1 MASYKGRF
9 TPKNKHKYVGDHK
22 NIVYRSLWE
31 RNALRWLDSN
41 PGIVAYSSEEVVIPY
56 LCKTDNRIH
65 RYFPDLWFQTVNGD
79 KYLIEIK
86 PEKEISPPVKRG
98 NRRTKRYITES
109 LTYIKN
115 QSKWEAAQEFAADRG
130 WEFQIW
136 SERTLKSLGIKIIA
150 K

>member
-1 MASYKGRF
+1 MPSYKGKF
-9 TPKNKHKYVGDHK
+9 KPKNKHKYVGDYK

-86 PEKEISPPVKRG
+86 PEKEISPPVKG
-98 NRRTKRYITES
+98 AIVEQK
-109 LTYIKN
+109 
-115 QSKWEAAQEFAADRG
+115 G
-130 WEFQIW
+130 
-136 SERTLKSLGIKIIA
+136 TLLKV
-150 K
+150 